1 MFVLNTKQMFFGF
14 VALLWTC
21 VRASFACPNWYAA
34 MTSILLMVL
43 STFSTID
50 PITESSCYT
59 GSAVV
64 LSSITSR
71 WQRDA
76 ELKNKDAEL
85 KRKSRRILELAPT
98 CFIFRSQRNVINHAR
113 AIPVDK
119 RRYSNGTTSAVVLL
133 PTMRWFMLYR
143 MVTRKFFL
151 SSSKA
156 SMPCPSGMKAGI
168 CALM

>member
-1 MFVLNTKQMFFGF
+1 MLFHLYYLCLKNLYLYSTKQMFFGF

-43 STFSTID
+43 STFSTTD
-50 PITESSCYT
+50 PVTESSCFI

-71 WQRDA
+71 WHRDA

-85 KRKSRRILELAPT
+85 ERKSRRILELAPT

-113 AIPVDK
+113 AITVDK
-119 RRYSNGTTSAVVLL
+119 RHYSNGTTSAVALL
-133 PTMRWFMLYR
+133 PTMR
-143 MVTRKFFL
+143 
-151 SSSKA
+151 
-156 SMPCPSGMKAGI
+156 
-168 CALM
+168 

>member
-1 MFVLNTKQMFFGF
+1 MFFGF

-43 STFSTID
+43 STFSTTD
-50 PITESSCYT
+50 PVTESSCFI

-71 WQRDA
+71 WHRDA

-85 KRKSRRILELAPT
+85 ERKSHRILELAPT
-98 CFIFRSQRNVINHAR
+98 LFYFSFLTERYNSRPYAYTLLFEWHDISCGLVTDDEMIHVISDGY
-113 AIPVDK
+113 P
-119 RRYSNGTTSAVVLL
+119 
-133 PTMRWFMLYR
+133 
-143 MVTRKFFL
+143 
-151 SSSKA
+151 
-156 SMPCPSGMKAGI
+156 
-168 CALM
+168 